1 MWLSFYYRCVSLAS
15 KIQSQIDSL
24 RNRVKAQITL
34 SKMAFALHRLDNNP
48 ITKDVYELRLFAIMR
63 NEALRLPYFIE
74 YYKRLGVD
82 RFFIIDNNSSDLS
95 RDIALQHSEIHVFST
110 DEPYQEHWRWMTYM
124 LDRYGLNHW
133 CLVVDIDEL
142 FSFPFIEKI
151 RLKHLCRYLE
161 ESNNTALKCFL
172 LDMYSDSTIS
182 ETICASGQ
190 NPLSVL
196 RFFDASFRK
205 ISVSFKDWKRNTNFT
220 SVVLTGG
227 MRDRV
232 FGYSP
237 VPHFLSKVPLFK
249 YLPNTYLAQGM
260 HAINGAKF
268 SSDVG
273 VVFHTKFLNDFE
285 NRVYEECQRE
295 QHFDNAQYYK
305 MYRKKFELDPSLNL
319 FDINS
324 VKFEDLAQLRDL
336 DLIHISTDF
345 ERYVDTRDMTRS
357 EA

>member
-227 MRDRV
+227 CEIAFLGILPSHIFFRRFLYSSIYQIRTWLKECMR
-232 FGYSP
+232 
-237 VPHFLSKVPLFK
+237 
-249 YLPNTYLAQGM
+249 
-260 HAINGAKF
+260 
-268 SSDVG
+268 
-273 VVFHTKFLNDFE
+273 
-285 NRVYEECQRE
+285 
-295 QHFDNAQYYK
+295 
-305 MYRKKFELDPSLNL
+305 
-319 FDINS
+319 
-324 VKFEDLAQLRDL
+324 
-336 DLIHISTDF
+336 
-345 ERYVDTRDMTRS
+345 
-357 EA
+357 